1 MLVHKSWRFVL
12 LALSGLLYCSS
23 VSVPANEDPTPVV
36 PQDPIILFNGK
47 GLSSFYTYT
56 KDTGHADPL
65 RVFTVVDNIDGAPAI
80 RISGEGSFGG
90 LITKQAFANY
100 RLVAEFRWGDLT
112 WGNRKQAARDSG
124 ILLHCF
130 GPDGGYSKTWHA
142 SIECQI
148 IEGGVGDF
156 LAVPGATD
164 DGKKYTPMLTAEVE
178 LDRDSEPCWKAGGM
192 KKTISSGRINW
203 YGRDPDWKDEINYRG
218 RVDVESPHREWTR
231 VEVICDGGTIT
242 NIVNGK
248 VVNKAFDCFPQAG
261 KITFQTEGAE
271 IYFRKIEL
279 HPLK

>member
-1 MLVHKSWRFVL
+1 MRRPPLVRIAL
-12 LALSGLLYCSS
+12 LFATLSL
-23 VSVPANEDPTPVV
+23 PTLTGAVADDEPKPVTPTETIV
-36 PQDPIILFNGK
+36 LFNGK
-47 GLSSFYTYT
+47 DLSPFYTFT
-56 KDTGHADPL
+56 KETGHADPL
-65 RVFTVVDNIDGAPAI
+65 RVFTVVDNIDGTPAI

-90 LITKQAFANY
+90 LITKQAFTNY

-112 WGNRKQAARDSG
+112 WGGRKKAARDSG

-130 GPDGGYSKTWHA
+130 GPDGGYNKTWHA

-156 LAVPGATD
+156 LAVPGATE
-164 DGKKYTPMLTAEVE
+164 DGRMFIPTLTAEVE
-178 LDRDSEPCWKAGGM
+178 LDKDKEPCWKAGGM
-192 KKTISSGRINW
+192 KKTITSGRINW
-203 YGRDPDWKDEINYRG
+203 YGRDPDWKDELNYRG
-218 RVDVESPHREWTR
+218 PQDVESPHREWTR
-231 VEVICDGGTIT
+231 VEIICDGNTIT

-248 VVNKAFDCFPQAG
+248 VVNKAFDCSPQAG